1 MTCELPTSGFL
12 RKLTAYYC
20 SAVMPRDRVFLT
32 GGSGVV
38 GGAVLRRLLTDG
50 RAVRALA
57 RSDDS
62 AAALGALGA
71 EPVRGDVLDIAS
83 ITAAMAGCD
92 VAYHLA
98 GVNLFCLRNPSAMRA
113 VNIAGSSN
121 CVLAAARAGVARVV
135 YTSSAATLGEAFG
148 TVGREDSPHRGS
160 FLSEYERSKYDAE
173 RAVVD
178 VAERHGVG
186 LVCVNPSSVQGP
198 GRATGTGQVL
208 VQYLRGRLPFWVETT
223 VSLVDIDD
231 CATGHILA
239 EQKGATGE
247 RYVLNAASLSSP
259 ALLALMREI
268 APGVT
273 PPRVVPKAVAGAVVL
288 GVEAV
293 ARARGR
299 TPRICRESLR
309 ALAHGHRYDGSKAER
324 ELGLRYRPAE
334 DTIRRT
340 AAWLVERGMVPA
352 DSLRPRK

>member
-1 MTCELPTSGFL
+1 
-12 RKLTAYYC
+12 
-20 SAVMPRDRVFLT
+20 
-32 GGSGVV
+32 
-38 GGAVLRRLLTDG
+38 
-50 RAVRALA
+50 
-57 RSDDS
+57 
-62 AAALGALGA
+62 
-71 EPVRGDVLDIAS
+71 
-83 ITAAMAGCD
+83 
-92 VAYHLA
+92 
-98 GVNLFCLRNPSAMRA
+98 MRA

-121 CVLAAARAGVARVV
+121 CVLAAARAGVGRFV
-135 YTSSAATLGEAFG
+135 YTSSAATLGEAYG
-148 TVGREDSPHRGS
+148 TIGREDSPHRGS

-173 RAVVD
+173 RAVFD
-178 VAERHGVG
+178 VSERHGVEV
-186 LVCVNPSSVQGP
+186 VCVNPSSVQGP

-208 VQYLRGRLPFWVETT
+208 VQYLRGRLRFWVETT